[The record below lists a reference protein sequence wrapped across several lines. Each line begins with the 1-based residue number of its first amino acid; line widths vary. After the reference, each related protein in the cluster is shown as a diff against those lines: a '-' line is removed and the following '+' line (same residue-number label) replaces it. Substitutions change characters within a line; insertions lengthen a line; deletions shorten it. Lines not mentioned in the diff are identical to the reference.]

1 MQHPLSLFR
10 YCPKCG
16 SRHFEENNFKS
27 KKCSDCGFVYYFN
40 SSASVVAF
48 ITDAQGRLL
57 FAERAHEPAK
67 GTLDLPGGF
76 VDMFETAEEAVARE
90 IKEETGLSVAQPR
103 YCFTI
108 PNVYTYSGFDVHTL
122 DMFFEVK
129 ADQTEILTPADD
141 VARLFW
147 LSKEEIDLEKIG
159 LLSIREGV
167 RRRLQSPSGQK

>member
-1 MQHPLSLFR
+1 
-10 YCPKCG
+10 
-16 SRHFEENNFKS
+16 
-27 KKCSDCGFVYYFN
+27 
-40 SSASVVAF
+40 
-48 ITDAQGRLL
+48 
-57 FAERAHEPAK
+57 
-67 GTLDLPGGF
+67 
-76 VDMFETAEEAVARE
+76 MFETAEEAVARE